1 MNTQLQGKVV
11 CVALND
17 AEQLQQMQ
25 ATFEQAPYKA
35 LPTQPVLYF
44 KPHNTWNQN
53 QQLIAYPKGEELVVG
68 ASVALIMGERCCRV
82 KAQSALDYVAGIAL
96 LHDFSLPETSY
107 YRPDIKGK
115 CLDNSATLS
124 QAVMVS
130 DIGDLSQQ
138 TVTTYINDRQ
148 AQSLPLSRLERSA
161 EELIELIS
169 HIMTL
174 EKGDVIAIGFAGE
187 RTKVAL
193 GDVVLSQLGESV
205 TLKDQVKGEAA

>member
-1 MNTQLQGKVV
+1 V
-11 CVALND
+11 
-17 AEQLQQMQ
+17 
-25 ATFEQAPYKA
+25 
-35 LPTQPVLYF
+35 
-44 KPHNTWNQN
+44 
-53 QQLIAYPKGEELVVG
+53 
-68 ASVALIMGERCCRV
+68 
-82 KAQSALDYVAGIAL
+82 AL

-138 TVTTYINDRQ
+138 TVTTYINGKQ
-148 AQSLPLSRLERSA
+148 VQSLPLSCLERSA
-161 EELIELIS
+161 EQLIELIS

-187 RTKVAL
+187 RTKLAP
-193 GDVVLSQLGESV
+193 GDVVRSALGESV
-205 TLKDQVKGEAA
+205 ELENQVKGEAA

>member
-17 AEQLQQMQ
+17 AEQLQSMQ

-44 KPHNTWNQN
+44 KPHNTWNHNQN
-53 QQLIAYPKGEELVVG
+53 PIDYPQSEDLVVG
-68 ASVALIMGERCCRV
+68 ASVGLVIGERCCRV
-82 KAQSALDYVAGIAL
+82 NAESALDYVEGVAL

-115 CLDNSATLS
+115 CLDNSTTLS
-124 QAVMVS
+124 QAVMMS
-130 DIGDLSQQ
+130 DIGDLSKQ
-138 TVTTYINDRQ
+138 TVTTYINDKQ
-148 AQSLPLSRLERSA
+148 VQSLPLTRLERSA
-161 EELIELIS
+161 EQLIEIIS

-174 EKGDVIAIGFAGE
+174 EKGDVIAIGFAGQ
-187 RTKVAL
+187 RTKVEP
-193 GDVVLSQLGESV
+193 GNNVRSQLGESV
-205 TLKDQVKGEAA
+205 ELNDQVKGEAA